1 MASFN
6 ECIDIAL
13 KNKRISKDVAQAV
26 LSSEDPN
33 AAIDDILGNLSRQRR
48 ETAIQAVRFAQAFDD
63 IKSHPKGMYY
73 GLTALMTK
81 DPKGVSSY
89 NNVEYLAKF
98 YEGKYHSKF
107 ADVLSKFR
115 TRIASLFIIES

>member
-26 LSSEDPN
+26 LSSQDPN

-63 IKSHPKGMYY
+63 IKSHPKGM
-73 GLTALMTK
+73 
-81 DPKGVSSY
+81 
-89 NNVEYLAKF
+89 
-98 YEGKYHSKF
+98 
-107 ADVLSKFR
+107 
-115 TRIASLFIIES
+115 